1 MTRANRQY
9 GERRPG
15 AAVAAH
21 SWSGCRLFRWLLY
34 LPMFLAL
41 AGGMCRAGD
50 ATLDAQTTAAIQSR
64 LEHAKVLKHGDV
76 QVTSAAGVAT
86 LTGTV
91 DDLAV
96 KLDAEKAARKAPG
109 VSQVLDNIQ
118 VNTNG
123 VGEQQMLERARH
135 EIVMYWAYGIFDNIT
150 LQADGNRLA
159 VDGQVTLPFK
169 KDDIGKLLT
178 RVKGVGAIENNLEV
192 LPVSNFDDRLRLEVA
207 RAIYGDPYFL
217 HYRLQSLPPIH
228 IIVKNGHVTLDGVVA
243 TPLDRSKADLAARG
257 AGLSFSVV
265 DNLVVPNS

>member
-123 VGEQQMLERARH
+123 VGEQQNAGASAPRDRDVLGLW
-135 EIVMYWAYGIFDNIT
+135 VSSIT
-150 LQADGNRLA
+150 LRCRPMATGWPSTDKSHSPLKRTILA
-159 VDGQVTLPFK
+159 
-169 KDDIGKLLT
+169 
-178 RVKGVGAIENNLEV
+178 
-192 LPVSNFDDRLRLEVA
+192 
-207 RAIYGDPYFL
+207 
-217 HYRLQSLPPIH
+217 
-228 IIVKNGHVTLDGVVA
+228 
-243 TPLDRSKADLAARG
+243 
-257 AGLSFSVV
+257 SF
-265 DNLVVPNS
+265 